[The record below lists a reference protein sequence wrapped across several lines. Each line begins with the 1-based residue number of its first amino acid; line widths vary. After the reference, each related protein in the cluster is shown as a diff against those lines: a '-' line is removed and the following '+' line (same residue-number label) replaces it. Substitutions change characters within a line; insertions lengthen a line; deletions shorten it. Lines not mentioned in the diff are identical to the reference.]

1 MIKFFRKIR
10 QQLLTENRFSKYLIY
25 AIGEVSFI
33 IIGIIVALSLNNWNQ
48 RRLNNTNETKY
59 LLKISQ
65 ELKIS
70 SKYLSDFVLERMTLK
85 TEGLNLAKEYSENKL
100 VIKDTLGFLNKV
112 SFGAV
117 FSGGISFGSN
127 HVYEELLYTG
137 NFQLIKE
144 DIIKNTL
151 TTLYLDLE
159 WSKERSFFF
168 ASGYQQFI
176 SKLAPFNPKNSKFI
190 SKFDQEEMMVA
201 FKTEEFRKLV
211 DSELSYTYK
220 VEQYTTRMKAKYEHA
235 IKIIE
240 EELTRNLSYIKEQER
255 KAN

>member
-10 QQLLTENRFSKYLIY
+10 QQLLTENKFGKYLIY
-25 AIGEVSFI
+25 AIGEVFLI
-33 IIGIIVALSLNNWNQ
+33 VIGILVALSLSNWNQ
-48 RRLNNTNETKY
+48 RRFDNINETKY
-59 LLKISQ
+59 LLKISE
-65 ELKIS
+65 ELKS
-70 SKYLSDFVLERMTLK
+70 SSEYLYTFVFDRMTRK
-85 TEGLNLAKEYSENKL
+85 IEGLNLAKEYCENKL

-112 SFGAV
+112 SYGAV

-127 HVYEELLYTG
+127 SVYKELLNTG

-144 DIIKNTL
+144 DTIKNTL
-151 TTLYLDLE
+151 STLYISQE

-168 ASGYQQFI
+168 ASRYHQFI
-176 SKLAPFNPKNSKFI
+176 TQLSSFNPKYSKVI
-190 SKFDQEEMMVA
+190 SKFDQEEMIVA

-220 VEQYTTRMKAKYEHA
+220 VQQYATRLKARYENA

-240 EELTRNLSYIKEQER
+240 EELNKNL
-255 KAN
+255 